1 MKKHI
6 AFLLII
12 CFAISLNSMAQNRIR
27 VNNTPG
33 VDADYSDLQVAID
46 AASAGDVI
54 YIEGTGIPH
63 SGTYHVNK
71 AYLTLIG
78 PGYFLALN
86 DSTQAN
92 TAPAIIENLYLD
104 ESATGAMVM
113 GLKVSSYLYINASSA
128 NVSRNHLYRVTLAQI
143 NSVANVSLSQNYITE
158 YIGSGGYNLSAEIC
172 NNIITASS
180 SCINT
185 GDKASLDIYNN
196 VMTSFYNTST
206 GYYIHVRNSSLKNN
220 IIFETAANNDPLVI
234 DPNPSHNNSV
244 AYNILCADEIPEFP
258 NNVWDVA
265 IEDVVLYN
273 EGGPE
278 GKYVL
283 INGSPA
289 IGAGENGVDCGIF
302 GGNTPYV
309 FSGLPPIPHIFESNI
324 PFSGSS
330 SDGLPVHIKAK
341 TQD

>member
-1 MKKHI
+1 MKKNI
-6 AFLLII
+6 AFLIII
-12 CFAISLNSMAQNRIR
+12 CFAISLNSMAQTRIR
-27 VNNTPG
+27 VNNTPN
-33 VDADYSDLQVAID
+33 VDADYSDLQEAID

-86 DSTQAN
+86 DSTQSN
-92 TAPAIIENLYLD
+92 TAPAIIQELWLD
-104 ESATGAMVM
+104 EAATGAIVM
-113 GLKVSSYLYINASSA
+113 GMKITGSLNVNASSTK
-128 NVSRNHLYRVTLAQI
+128 VSRNHLYQVELAKS
-143 NSVANVSLSQNYITE
+143 NTMADLSLFQNYITYE
-158 YIGSGGYNLSAEIC
+158 IGSGSYNSTASIY
-172 NNIITASS
+172 NNIITSS
-180 SCINT
+180 TRPIVTNDHAVLNIYNNIISGGYPGPNWVVVENSFIKNNIIYT
-185 GDKASLDIYNN
+185 TYAVNYRFIDPSPTHNNSIYNN
-196 VMTSFYNTST
+196 VICQEELT
-206 GYYIHVRNSSLKNN
+206 
-220 IIFETAANNDPLVI
+220 
-234 DPNPSHNNSV
+234 
-244 AYNILCADEIPEFP
+244 EFP
-258 NNVWDVA
+258 NNVWDVTP
-265 IEDVVLYN
+265 EDVAFYN

-283 INGSPA
+283 IDESPA

-341 TQD
+341 TQQ

>member
-1 MKKHI
+1 MKKNI
-6 AFLLII
+6 AFLII
-12 CFAISLNSMAQNRIR
+12 ISLAISLNSMAQNRIR
-27 VNNTPG
+27 VNNTPN
-33 VDADYSDLQVAID
+33 VDADYSDLQEAID

-86 DSTQAN
+86 DSTQSN
-92 TAPAIIENLYLD
+92 TAPAIIENLWLD
-104 ESATGAMVM
+104 EAATGAIVT
-113 GLKVSSYLYINASSA
+113 GLKISGNFYVNASSA
-128 NVSRNHLYRVTLAQI
+128 KVSRNHLYVVELAK
-143 NSVANVSLSQNYITE
+143 NNAMADLSLFQNYITHWI
-158 YIGSGGYNLSAEIC
+158 YSYVNYNSTAGIY
-172 NNIITASS
+172 NNIITSTS
-180 SCINT
+180 LTIHT
-185 GDKASLDIYNN
+185 EDKASWNIYNN
-196 VMTSFYNTST
+196 IITSSLHSSM
-206 GYYIHVRNSSLKNN
+206 IIMKNSSLKNN
-220 IIFETAANNDPLVI
+220 IIFSTYASNSNFI
-234 DPNPSHNNSV
+234 DPNPTFNNDISNNV
-244 AYNILCADEIPEFP
+244 ICQTELIEFP

-283 INGSPA
+283 IDGSPA

-341 TQD
+341 TQQ